1 MRNPL
6 DILECSSKST
16 PEEITKK
23 FKKLAMKYHPDRN
36 STLDEQ
42 TKKEY
47 ENQFK
52 EINCAF
58 TYLKNNNFKYD
69 TSHADFEKY
78 SNIFKSKIFKNGIGI
93 GNIFQNF
100 RNINF
105 DSIANNILKGINDF
119 QGIYDNSNSKLTK
132 TDDISINANIELFD
146 IYNNVKK
153 EISIDINKKCSKC
166 MALGYNIDTKAI
178 CSECNGKKII
188 ITHQAL
194 HFYSMFKNIKLKS
207 MGNEALGK
215 RPGNIYINIFCKKH
229 QTFRIIDDYNLLN
242 RISILQKEN
251 ISHNEDGVV
260 ITIPIQFLDLKQY
273 NIIIKNPATS
283 LSLLYEYEIDGYG
296 LYIPNKTRGKLII
309 EVIDPN
315 NYIGHF
321 YTQYEKTN
329 KTFNYNITN
338 IDTQPID
345 TKHIDTNNQ
354 TSVEFNL
361 IS

>member
-6 DILECSSKST
+6 DILECTSKST

-42 TKKEY
+42 TKKDY

-58 TYLKNNNFKYD
+58 TYLKKNNFKYN

-78 SNIFKSKIFKNGIGI
+78 SNIFSSNIFKNGIDI
-93 GNIFQNF
+93 GNLFQNF

-153 EISIDINKKCSKC
+153 EISININKKCSKC
-166 MALGYNIDTKAI
+166 IALGYNIDTKEKCI
-178 CSECNGKKII
+178 ECNGEKLVSTNQDIY
-188 ITHQAL
+188 
-194 HFYSMFKNIKLKS
+194 FYSMFKNIKFKS
-207 MGNEALGK
+207 IGNEAIGK
-215 RPGNIYINIFCKKH
+215 RTGNIYINLFCKKH
-229 QTFRIIDDYNLLN
+229 PLFRIIDDYNILY
-242 RISILQKEN
+242 RESILKKEN
-251 ISHNEDGVV
+251 ITYNEHGIS
-260 ITIPIQFLDLKQY
+260 ITLKILFLDLKEY
-273 NIIIKNPATS
+273 YIVIKNPTTAIS
-283 LSLLYEYEIDGYG
+283 LFYEYEIEGYG
-296 LYIPNKTRGKLII
+296 LYIPNKTR
-309 EVIDPN
+309 
-315 NYIGHF
+315 
-321 YTQYEKTN
+321 
-329 KTFNYNITN
+329 
-338 IDTQPID
+338 
-345 TKHIDTNNQ
+345 
-354 TSVEFNL
+354 
-361 IS
+361 